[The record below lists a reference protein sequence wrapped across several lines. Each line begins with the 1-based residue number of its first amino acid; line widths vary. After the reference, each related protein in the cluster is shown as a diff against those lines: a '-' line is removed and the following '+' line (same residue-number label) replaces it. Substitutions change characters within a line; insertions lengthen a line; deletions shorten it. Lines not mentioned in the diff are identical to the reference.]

1 MKENIGNFIIAN
13 GKLFINNSCQ
23 LSNGLPN
30 NIQLYE
36 VMRVIDG
43 MPLFMEEHIERLL
56 KSATIKEIS
65 IKSKEYY
72 YEQISECIKINSIKN
87 GNIKLK
93 VEQNA
98 DKQDCYCYHIA
109 HKYPTQ
115 EQYEQGV
122 DVALYPY
129 EREEPQAKVLVPDWR
144 KKAEEI
150 KKEKNVYEL
159 LLLNKQDCITEG
171 SKSNL
176 FFIKGNKLYTSPSE
190 TILQGITLQKIVEIA
205 KEKNI
210 EIIEQEIPKHDISPF
225 EAAFIS
231 GTSPNILSIRQIDDI
246 NYDVD
251 NSIIKEL
258 STAYHLIID
267 KYLENARIHS

>member
-23 LSNGLPN
+23 LTNSLST

-43 MPLFMEEHIERLL
+43 MPLFMEEHIERLIN
-56 KSATIKEIS
+56 SAS
-65 IKSKEYY
+65 IKNIKLKEKEYY
-72 YEQISECIKINSIKN
+72 YTQISECIKINSIKS

-93 VEQNA
+93 VEQNT

-190 TILQGITLQKIVEIA
+190 TILQGITLQKIIEIA

-210 EIIEQEIPKHDISPF
+210 EIIEQDIPKHDISPF
-225 EAAFIS
+225 DAAFIS
-231 GTSPNILSIRQIDDI
+231 GTSPNILPIRQIDDI

-251 NSIIKEL
+251 NSIINQL

>member
-23 LSNGLPN
+23 LSNSLTN
-30 NIQLYE
+30 SIQLYE
-36 VMRVIDG
+36 VMRIFNG
-43 MPLFMEEHIERLL
+43 IPLFLEEHIERLL
-56 KSATIKEIS
+56 KSATIKKIS
-65 IKSKEYY
+65 IKDKEYY
-72 YEQISECIKINSIKN
+72 YAQISECIKINSIQY

-93 VEQNA
+93 VEQNS
-98 DKQDCYCYHIA
+98 DKQDCYCFQIA

-122 DVALYPY
+122 NVSLYQY

-159 LLLNKQDCITEG
+159 LLLNNQDCITEG

-176 FFIKGNKLYTSPSE
+176 FFIKNKKLYTSLSR
-190 TILQGITLQKIVEIA
+190 TILQGITRKKILQIA
-205 KEKNI
+205 KEKKI
-210 EIIEQEIPKHDISPF
+210 EIIEQEIPKHDISQF

-231 GTSPNILSIRQIDDI
+231 GTSPNILAIHQIDDI

-251 NSIIKEL
+251 NPIIKEL

>member
-36 VMRVIDG
+36 VMRILNG
-43 MPLFMEEHIERLL
+43 IPLFLKEHVERLL
-56 KSATIKEIS
+56 KSAAIKEIS
-65 IKSKEYY
+65 IKDKEYY
-72 YEQISECIKINSIKN
+72 YTQISECIKTNSIEY

-98 DKQDCYCYHIA
+98 DKQDCYCFQIA

-115 EQYEQGV
+115 EQYEQGIN
-122 DVALYPY
+122 VALYQY

-159 LLLNKQDCITEG
+159 LLLNNQNCITEG

-176 FFIKGNKLYTSPSE
+176 FFIKDKKLYTSLSE
-190 TILQGITLQKIVEIA
+190 TILQGITRQKIVEVA

-210 EIIEQEIPKHDISPF
+210 EIIEQEIPKYDISQF

-231 GTSPNILSIRQIDDI
+231 GTSPNILAIHQIDDI
-246 NYDVD
+246 NYDV
-251 NSIIKEL
+251 NNPIIKQL